1 MRSDDENGEFWFKNL
16 CFGSFLWVFNSFSFV
31 LNLRLELLLLVLN
44 GIFWKF
50 LQHCSIYDE
59 DFRLGFFLPS
69 WEKNKPK
76 TQTKQTKNPTK
87 QQTPKKTAKTHTHKK
102 MARTPHTSTLQTLAL
117 TLSNPFCIF
126 FFKEFPCFS
135 ICTFF
140 SSSCKIFQL
149 GDIQYCYQRLLGRA
163 VKSDMLCSG
172 LAFKKKVFWKLK
184 SCIFFVFDSEFKVIL
199 SLVALL
205 FCVFILS

>member
-1 MRSDDENGEFWFKNL
+1 MAYFENSYNTAVYMMRISDW
-16 CFGSFLWVFNSFSFV
+16 
-31 LNLRLELLLLVLN
+31 
-44 GIFWKF
+44 
-50 LQHCSIYDE
+50 
-59 DFRLGFFLPS
+59 GFFLPS

-87 QQTPKKTAKTHTHKK
+87 QQTPKKNAKTHTHKK